1 MGQKIGRREFMTAAV
16 PLGVGL
22 AMAADL
28 ATKPMS
34 EVRLGFIGVGGRGSA
49 LVQQFLSVKGC
60 RVVAICDIRPERVAR
75 MQRAAET
82 AGQPTPA
89 AYDRGET
96 DYLRM
101 CDRNDVDL
109 VGIATPW
116 NLHAP
121 MSVAALN
128 RGKHVG
134 VETPPAQTVV
144 ECWQMLEAAE
154 KAGRHCMLLE
164 NYCYTREVMCVL
176 NMVRQGLFGEPMHV
190 YAGYQKEAL
199 YYSFNADGSLTF
211 AGEGSGKSRGNWYP
225 CHFAGPSAHW
235 MDVNRGDYFD
245 YLVTMGTYAY
255 SYNHYAKEILGPNN
269 PYATK
274 KFDMADI
281 SNTMIR
287 TKNGRSLHL
296 ITDQKLPRPY
306 RHIYHLMGTNGIFE
320 NEDARV
326 HIQGRSPGEWT
337 VAGKRQVAREFEP
350 LSNYY
355 KEFEHPLWRDLG
367 ARAKTSGHGGG
378 DFLCCYRVIEA
389 LITGTYPDVDVYDTV
404 LWSSIVELSEISARN
419 RSKVMDFPDFTRG
432 LWKTRKPLPIRGMT
446 I

>member
-1 MGQKIGRREFMTAAV
+1 
-16 PLGVGL
+16 
-22 AMAADL
+22 
-28 ATKPMS
+28 
-34 EVRLGFIGVGGRGSA
+34 
-49 LVQQFLSVKGC
+49 
-60 RVVAICDIRPERVAR
+60 
-75 MQRAAET
+75 
-82 AGQPTPA
+82 
-89 AYDRGET
+89 GET

-101 CDRNDVDL
+101 CDRNDLDL

-134 VETPPAQTVV
+134 VETPPAQTVA

-154 KAGRHCMLLE
+154 KAGKHCMLLE
-164 NYCYTREVMCVL
+164 NYAYTREHMCVL

-199 YYSFNADGSLTF
+199 YYSFNPDGTLTF

-225 CHFAGPSAHW
+225 CHFAGPPAQW
-235 MDVNRGDYFD
+235 LDINRGDTFD
-245 YLVTMGTYAY
+245 YLVAMGTYPY
-255 SYNHYAKEILGPNN
+255 IYNKYAREFFGPGN
-269 PYATK
+269 PSATR

-306 RHIYHLMGTNGIFE
+306 RHIYHLMGTNGLFE

-326 HIQGRSPGEWT
+326 HIQGRSKGDWT

-355 KEFEHPLWRDLG
+355 KEFEHPLWKDLG
-367 ARAKTSGHGGG
+367 DRAKTSGHGGG
-378 DFLCCYRVIEA
+378 DFLCCYRVIES
-389 LITGTYPDVDVYDTV
+389 LITGTYPDIDTYDT
-404 LWSSIVELSEISARN
+404 
-419 RSKVMDFPDFTRG
+419 
-432 LWKTRKPLPIRGMT
+432 
-446 I
+446 